1 MQTLSK
7 EQRMLARKNAASYE
21 KVGVKTMAFAVAL
34 LLIAVILMFVPSV
47 NNKSEGI
54 TANAFSMNVDYKLF
68 SSTAATTSDEELKYS
83 DAYFS
88 IKSAVEQEKTASD
101 DGKLNLTYTRVKKD
115 ITSITTNNPNMIFAI
130 IGIALLVGA
139 VALIISNPL
148 KNKVMLYISLGLNLL
163 AIVFI
168 VMSTVK
174 TAEYTLGAV
183 DYLIAG
189 LEVLLVAG
197 IMYLNAFQY
206 IKGYGKYGFTFVVP
220 FFLTFLIFQLYPIIF
235 TFRTSLTDAAGWSKV
250 LDNKVI
256 GFDNFA
262 KLFDFETEI
271 ASNFWESLGN
281 TVIMWMW
288 NFVPQIA
295 MALILAS
302 WFTDTRMRLKF
313 QGGFKVLIFMPNI
326 ITAAT
331 IGILFMSLF
340 DYPVSPVNT
349 LLQQFGLTN
358 ESIRFFRN
366 VDTSRGIVSFI
377 QWWMW
382 YGNTMIIMIA
392 GILGINP
399 ALFEAALVDGCSS
412 RQTFWKITLP
422 LIKPIL
428 LYNLVTSLVGGLT
441 MFDIPHLMTQGNPN
455 YTTNTVARF
464 IYTQG
469 FDMPNNFNVACAASV
484 VLFGI
489 IVICSLI
496 LSSIMKDRD
505 VKKVKGVGK

>member
-1 MQTLSK
+1 MQKVST
-7 EQRMLARKNAASYE
+7 NAQA
-21 KVGVKTMAFAVAL
+21 
-34 LLIAVILMFVPSV
+34 
-47 NNKSEGI
+47 
-54 TANAFSMNVDYKLF
+54 
-68 SSTAATTSDEELKYS
+68 
-83 DAYFS
+83 
-88 IKSAVEQEKTASD
+88 KSAKR
-101 DGKLNLTYTRVKKD
+101 K
-115 ITSITTNNPNMIFAI
+115 SISYDRYGYFF
-130 IGIALLVGA
+130 
-139 VALIISNPL
+139 VAPF
-148 KNKVMLYISLGLNLL
+148 
-163 AIVFI
+163 FI
-168 VMSTVK
+168 V
-174 TAEYTLGAV
+174 
-183 DYLIAG
+183 
-189 LEVLLVAG
+189 
-197 IMYLNAFQY
+197 
-206 IKGYGKYGFTFVVP
+206 
-220 FFLTFLIFQLYPIIF
+220 FLIFQLYPIFF

-250 LDNKVI
+250 LDNQII

-262 KLFDFETEI
+262 KLFDFGSEV
-271 ASNFWESLGN
+271 SGFFWQSIGN
-281 TVIMWMW
+281 TVIMWVF
-288 NFVPQIA
+288 NFVPQIG

-340 DYPVSPVNT
+340 NYPIAPVNT
-349 LLQQFGLTN
+349 LMQQFGLLH
-358 ESIRFFRN
+358 EPFEFFRS
-366 VDTSRGIVSFI
+366 TTAARGIVSFI

-382 YGNTMIIMIA
+382 YGNTMIVMIA

-464 IYTQG
+464 IYQQG
-469 FDMPNNFNVACAASV
+469 FETPNNFNVASAASV

-496 LSSIMKDRD
+496 LSFIMKDRD
-505 VKKVKGVGK
+505 GSPKKIKGVGK